1 MELKPGSRW
10 KSAVCDTEVA
20 LVKPA
25 PGAHTL
31 ECGGH
36 EMVSIKA
43 DKPAGLTISP
53 NLASGTLL
61 GKRYVETTSA
71 IEVLCT
77 KAGAGTLS
85 IDGNPMEIKDA
96 KALPS
101 SD

>member
-20 LVKPA
+20 LVKAA
-25 PGAHTL
+25 PGAHSL

-36 EMVSIKA
+36 PMVGIKEE
-43 DKPAGLTISP
+43 KPAGLTISA
-53 NLASGTLL
+53 NLASGTQL
-61 GKRYVETTSA
+61 GKRYVETAST

-77 KAGAGTLS
+77 KAGAGALS
-85 IDGNPMEIKDA
+85 IDGNAMEIKDA